1 MAKSLRSKWKRK
13 MRAKKRER
21 YSVKE
26 LAKLKEMLDAAAS
39 TSKSDVDMSEMCT
52 VVDGKQVAD
61 QSAESN
67 EPLDAEADGQATAEM
82 DVDKPV
88 RKYNPR
94 TLRDEHGTYP
104 VWMSQRAI
112 RKRKAKQGRGKSRK
126 SASHKGIKKNK
137 KRKSSR

>member
-26 LAKLKEMLDAAAS
+26 LAKLKEMLDAAA
-39 TSKSDVDMSEMCT
+39 K
-52 VVDGKQVAD
+52 
-61 QSAESN
+61 SN

-88 RKYNPR
+88 RKYNPK

-126 SASHKGIKKNK
+126 LASHKGIKKNK

>member
-26 LAKLKEMLDAAAS
+26 LAKLKEMLDAAAG

-52 VVDGKQVAD
+52 VVDGKQVAER
-61 QSAESN
+61 SVESS
-67 EPLDAEADGQATAEM
+67 EPLDTEADGQATAEM

-88 RKYNPR
+88 RKYNPK

-104 VWMSQRAI
+104 VWMNQRAI
-112 RKRKAKQGRGKSRK
+112 RKLKAKQGRGKSRK

>member
-26 LAKLKEMLDAAAS
+26 LAKLKEMLAAAA
-39 TSKSDVDMSEMCT
+39 TSKSDVDMSDTCT
-52 VVDGKQVAD
+52 IVDGKQVAD
-61 QSAESN
+61 RAVESSD
-67 EPLDAEADGQATAEM
+67 PSGTQADGQASTEM

-88 RKYNPR
+88 RKYDPK
-94 TLRDEHGTYP
+94 TLRDEHGSYP

-112 RKRKAKQGRGKSRK
+112 RKLKAQQGRGKSRK
-126 SASHKGIKKNK
+126 SASHKGVKKNK

>member
-26 LAKLKEMLDAAAS
+26 LAKLKEMLAAAA
-39 TSKSDVDMSEMCT
+39 TSKSDVDMSDT
-52 VVDGKQVAD
+52 GIIVDGKQVAD
-61 QSAESN
+61 RAVESS
-67 EPLDAEADGQATAEM
+67 EPSGTQADGQASTEM

-88 RKYNPR
+88 RKYDPK
-94 TLRDEHGTYP
+94 TLRDEHGSYP

-112 RKRKAKQGRGKSRK
+112 RKLKAPQGRGKSRK
-126 SASHKGIKKNK
+126 SASHKGVKKNK

>member
-26 LAKLKEMLDAAAS
+26 LAKLKEMLAAAAG
-39 TSKSDVDMSEMCT
+39 SKNDSEMSDICT
-52 VVDGKQVAD
+52 VVDAK
-61 QSAESN
+61 
-67 EPLDAEADGQATAEM
+67 QATERSVASEEPSDTQADDQVGTM

-88 RKYNPR
+88 RKYDPK

-112 RKRKAKQGRGKSRK
+112 RKLKAQHGRKSRK
-126 SASHKGIKKNK
+126 SNSRKGVKKNR
-137 KRKSSR
+137 KRKSSH

>member
-26 LAKLKEMLDAAAS
+26 LAKLKEMLAAAAG
-39 TSKSDVDMSEMCT
+39 SKNDSEMSDLCT
-52 VVDGKQVAD
+52 VVDAKHATEPPVAADEPSGAQVD
-61 QSAESN
+61 DET
-67 EPLDAEADGQATAEM
+67 GTM
-82 DVDKPV
+82 DIDKPV
-88 RKYNPR
+88 RKYDPK

-112 RKRKAKQGRGKSRK
+112 RKLKTQRGRKSRK
-126 SASHKGIKKNK
+126 SASRKGVKKNR
-137 KRKSSR
+137 KRKSSH

>member
-26 LAKLKEMLDAAAS
+26 LAKLKEMLAAAAG
-39 TSKSDVDMSEMCT
+39 SKNDSEMSDMCT
-52 VVDGKQVAD
+52 VVDTK
-61 QSAESN
+61 
-67 EPLDAEADGQATAEM
+67 QATERAVESDEPSGTQADDQMGTM
-82 DVDKPV
+82 DIDKPV
-88 RKYNPR
+88 RKYDPK

-112 RKRKAKQGRGKSRK
+112 KKLKAQHGRKSRK
-126 SASHKGIKKNK
+126 STHKGVKKNR
-137 KRKSSR
+137 KRKSSH

>member
-1 MAKSLRSKWKRK
+1 

-26 LAKLKEMLDAAAS
+26 LAKLKEMLDAAAG

-52 VVDGKQVAD
+52 VVDRSV
-61 QSAESN
+61 ESD
-67 EPLDAEADGQATAEM
+67 EPVGTVADGQATAEM

-88 RKYNPR
+88 RKYNPK

-112 RKRKAKQGRGKSRK
+112 RKLKAKQGHGKSRK
-126 SASHKGIKKNK
+126 SAPHKGIKKNK

>member
-26 LAKLKEMLDAAAS
+26 LAKLKEMLAAAAAG
-39 TSKSDVDMSEMCT
+39 SKNDSEMSDMCI
-52 VVDGKQVAD
+52 VVDAK
-61 QSAESN
+61 
-67 EPLDAEADGQATAEM
+67 QATERPVAPDEPSGTQVDDQTGTM
-82 DVDKPV
+82 DIDKPV
-88 RKYNPR
+88 RKYDPK

-112 RKRKAKQGRGKSRK
+112 RKLKAQHGRKSRK
-126 SASHKGIKKNK
+126 SAPKGVKKNR
-137 KRKSSR
+137 KRKSKH

>member
-26 LAKLKEMLDAAAS
+26 LAKLKEMLAAAAG
-39 TSKSDVDMSEMCT
+39 TSKSDVDMSDMCT
-52 VVDGKQVAD
+52 IVDGKQVAD
-61 QSAESN
+61 RAVESS
-67 EPLDAEADGQATAEM
+67 EPSGTQADGQASTEM

-88 RKYNPR
+88 RKYDPK
-94 TLRDEHGTYP
+94 TMRDEHGSYP

-112 RKRKAKQGRGKSRK
+112 RKLKAKQGRGKSRK
-126 SASHKGIKKNK
+126 SAPHKGVKKNK

>member
-26 LAKLKEMLDAAAS
+26 LAKLKEMLAAAAGS
-39 TSKSDVDMSEMCT
+39 SKTDVDMSDMCT

-61 QSAESN
+61 RAVETS
-67 EPLDAEADGQATAEM
+67 EPSVSQADGKATTEM

-88 RKYNPR
+88 RKYNPK
-94 TLRDEHGTYP
+94 TLRDEHGSYP

-112 RKRKAKQGRGKSRK
+112 RKLKAKQGRGKSRK
-126 SASHKGIKKNK
+126 SSSHKGIKKNK
-137 KRKSSR
+137 RRKSSR